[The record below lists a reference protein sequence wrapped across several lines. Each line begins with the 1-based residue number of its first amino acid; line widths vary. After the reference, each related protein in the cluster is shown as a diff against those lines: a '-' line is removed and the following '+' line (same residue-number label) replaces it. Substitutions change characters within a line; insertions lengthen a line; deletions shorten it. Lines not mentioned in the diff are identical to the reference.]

1 MAADENS
8 ATILKTHANKRDREI
23 HFKLQL
29 EIFTISV
36 ELIINFYISEEDL
49 SIGVCEKNNILQ

>member
-8 ATILKTHANKRDREI
+8 VTILKTHASKRD

-36 ELIINFYISEEDL
+36 GLIINFYISEDL
-49 SIGVCEKNNILQ
+49 YRCVRKK